1 MVPKLDNICL
11 TMKNMHNE
19 IGHFGE
25 ARMLVEIKKWFFY
38 HDRTH
43 YVKEFVKVC
52 DTCQLAKQTSNMR
65 SKMEGMKSIPMCD
78 LFLLNGF

>member
-1 MVPKLDNICL
+1 
-11 TMKNMHNE
+11 MKNMHNE